1 MSENPE
7 APQQE
12 AVAAAPEVVA
22 APQTEHPAAAE
33 PQSTGGGGGSY
44 DRRGG
49 GGAKPRRRFA
59 RRKICYFTAIKAEFV
74 DYKDIDVLRR
84 FVTERGKIIPRRL
97 TGTSAKFQRL
107 LTTAIKRAR
116 HLGLLP
122 YVTS

>member
-22 APQTEHPAAAE
+22 APPQAEYPAAA
-33 PQSTGGGGGSY
+33 PSS

-49 GGAKPRRRFA
+49 SSAKPRRRFA